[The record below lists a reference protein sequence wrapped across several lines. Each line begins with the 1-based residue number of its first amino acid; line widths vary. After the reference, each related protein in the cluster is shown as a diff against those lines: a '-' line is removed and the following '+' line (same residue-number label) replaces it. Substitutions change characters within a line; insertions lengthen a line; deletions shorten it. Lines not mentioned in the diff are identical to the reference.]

1 MKAKSYVSVFL
12 ALVMTILCITSVSAA
27 VGNGMISPLWLYTNT
42 ASCTI
47 DFDGTD
53 GTVSISVIG
62 TSSVTR
68 ITATVDFYY
77 KNWLGVWVEDDQG
90 WEYAVNST
98 RLKVTETFKAKSGR
112 EYKAV
117 LNATVYSGSSS
128 ETVSDTGTGKCP

>member
-12 ALVMTILCITSVSAA
+12 AVVVTVLCITSVSAA
-27 VGNGMISPLWLYTNT
+27 GGNSTISPMWLYTNT
-42 ASCTI
+42 ATCTI
-47 DFDGTD
+47 DFEGTE
-53 GTVSISVIG
+53 GTVEIYIAG

-77 KNWLGVWVEDDQG
+77 KNWLGIWVEDDQG
-90 WEYAVNST
+90 WEYDVSSR
-98 RLKVTETFKAKSGR
+98 RLSEIETFEAKSGR

-128 ETVSDTGTGKCP
+128 ETVSDTGTGECP